1 MWQEA
6 LVSFF
11 ISFPVG
17 SLKVCDIEFIIYL
30 LVDMVEDIC
39 AFAIRTII
47 EEGFKFNRSDF
58 AAGDF
63 DFLYPLQE

>member
-30 LVDMVEDIC
+30 LLDMVEDSC
-39 AFAIRTII
+39 AL
-47 EEGFKFNRSDF
+47 EGFKFNRSDF

-63 DFLYPLQE
+63 DFL

>member
-47 EEGFKFNRSDF
+47 EEGFKFNRSEF
-58 AAGDF
+58 RFSLVG
-63 DFLYPLQE
+63 FLCT

>member
-47 EEGFKFNRSDF
+47 EEGFKFN
-58 AAGDF
+58 
-63 DFLYPLQE
+63 Q

>member
-30 LVDMVEDIC
+30 LVDMVEDC
-39 AFAIRTII
+39 LLYT
-47 EEGFKFNRSDF
+47 SD
-58 AAGDF
+58 AAD
-63 DFLYPLQE
+63 E